1 MSKELENQKRFKLIG
16 VHRQLHADAA
26 KHRACLEHLINE
38 SSDLDLIVEQARK
51 IAIAVSAIE
60 IFEEH
65 VSAHHPGP
73 AKAAKPRVPDPRLA
87 GGKPAHPNKDL
98 YGDSGEGEALAG
110 AEEMA
115 KQKMIAHI
123 KKHAQNEDGAE
134 QPPLES
140 APDAVHAKKAKK
152 GRGSTPGNTGNQKR
166 R

>member
-65 VSAHHPGP
+65 LSAHHPAP
-73 AKAAKPRVPDPRLA
+73 PQAAKPRVPDPSQRRQ
-87 GGKPAHPNKDL
+87 PSPNKDL
-98 YGDSGEGEALAG
+98 YEETAKDDALIN

-115 KQKMIAHI
+115 KQKMLAHI
-123 KKHAQNEDGAE
+123 KKQAQNEENTEEA
-134 QPPLES
+134 PLES
-140 APDAVHAKKAKK
+140 APAAAHAKKAKK